1 MNSINSIGSRFG
13 SSVPS
18 SGRSGGPVKAFE
30 NELTSY
36 LQGQGLS
43 NDQQASIKGELQ
55 QAVQST
61 LNSGSRPDSGKL
73 RSVIQGVLDNHGL
86 DGRAFTDK
94 FPTPPVGAGGFGNI
108 GGTSKDAPLSQLL
121 EILDER
127 AEKSRQSSRESQ
139 SADGAD
145 QQSAAP
151 SFEKLD
157 IQA

>member
-1 MNSINSIGSRFG
+1 MNFINSIGSSFA

-18 SGRSGGPVKAFE
+18 SGRSGGPAKVFE

-43 NDQQASIKGELQ
+43 DDQHSSIKVELQ
-55 QAVQST
+55 QAIQST

-73 RSVIQGVLDNHGL
+73 RSTIQGVLDNHGL

-94 FPTPPVGAGGFGNI
+94 FPTPPAGAGGLGII
-108 GGTSKDAPLSQLL
+108 GGTSKDDTLSQLL
-121 EILDER
+121 EILDKR
-127 AEKSRQSSRESQ
+127 SEKSRQSSGESQ
-139 SADGAD
+139 SAGGPD

-151 SFEKLD
+151 SFAKLD
-157 IQA
+157 IQV